1 MKKIGAQIEV
11 ESITKGQGERDGLP
25 HAGKG
30 LTEVQVDPILTD

>member
-1 MKKIGAQIEV
+1 MENIGAQIEL
-11 ESITKGQGERDGLP
+11 ESIIKGKGERDGLP